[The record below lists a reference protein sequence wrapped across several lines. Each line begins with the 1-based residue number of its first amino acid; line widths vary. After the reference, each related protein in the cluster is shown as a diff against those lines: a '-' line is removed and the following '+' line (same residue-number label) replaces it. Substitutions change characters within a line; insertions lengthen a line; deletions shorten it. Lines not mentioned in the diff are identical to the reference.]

1 MVESQP
7 RDVNADNEESLRM
20 LRRAIAFS
28 QEQFSLI
35 LVRCNYGKLRQR
47 LMAQLRELCTV
58 NCRERVLE
66 PSVKSLYQVIIEELR
81 EEPPSALIISG
92 LELVDEIEALLITA
106 NNGRDEFRKNFPF
119 PLVLWVTD
127 AMEHKLRRVAPDFTS
142 WAAAPIEFEVTTEEL
157 VESIEQAVE
166 QVFAKIIEVGAGRF
180 INNAIFNLE
189 VGSCRW
195 WELASALQD
204 LQHRGVQLEPELA
217 ASLEFVLGQDAN
229 NSREDS
235 WRHYQQSLVLFQESG
250 GRRQEAAGRKQEAE
264 GRRQEAEGRR
274 QEAEGRKQERN
285 TNPKWIER
293 QGCVLFYMGLWWRK
307 YAVENRTEYE
317 SSCCKARSYFQQA
330 LEVFEQH
337 NRPDLVAKFINSL
350 GEVLLRLKEWDELE
364 IVAKKALK
372 LHQRYP
378 EPVRVAHDYDLL
390 AEVELSKSV
399 WIKGKEYAE
408 QALEIITELEQ
419 STTSGNLSEQDR
431 FSEWLRKYIREFS
444 LLSLG
449 RSLSG
454 LGEKQE
460 AIKTLETAIISGHPQ
475 YDPSLY
481 IQIMQ
486 ELRSLYFEQGEY
498 LKAFDIKRERQ
509 SIEQQYGFRAFI
521 GAGRLQ
527 PKQRVINPA
536 LPDAKPQGAVTQ
548 EIAASGRQQDVNRL
562 VERMARNDHKLT
574 VIQGQS
580 GVGKSSIVQAGL
592 IPVLTHRAIDSRD
605 VLPVLQQV
613 YTDWVGELGKCLT
626 DAMAQRKYIPSLQTS
641 LEKGDINSEQT
652 TIRQEQPSA
661 LCPLPPAFAV
671 NSTDAILE
679 QLHRN
684 ADHNLLTVL
693 IFDQFEEFFFICK
706 HPKQRRVFYEF
717 LRDCL
722 DIPYVKVIL
731 SLREDY
737 LHYLLE
743 CNNRLVD
750 LEIIRNNILDKNI
763 LYYLGN
769 FSPADARAVIQALTE
784 QTQFYLEPE
793 LIEQLVEDLAG
804 ELGEVRPI
812 ELQVIGAQLQ
822 TENITTLEQ
831 YRIPGS
837 KEILVG
843 RFLEEVVKD
852 CGHEHEQVAKLV
864 LYLLT
869 DENNTRPLK
878 TRADLELELE
888 VKAEILDLVL
898 EILVKS
904 GIVLRVPASPAER
917 YQLVHDYLVPFVRQ
931 QQSARLIAEL
941 EKEREQ
947 RKLTE
952 AKLNE
957 VLKQQLRDARRGL
970 AWKVSLGAIAG
981 GLAILLPVIWTSQN
995 NTHISSMTGES
1006 ERLLSSNQDLQALVE
1021 SIKAGKRIK
1030 RFSMGVTPET
1040 KTKVVTAL
1048 QDAVYSIREINS
1060 LEGHTDTVTS
1070 VNFSRDGQMVVSGSA
1085 DNTVKLWSING
1096 KNLKTF
1102 RGHTDKITQV
1112 SFSPDGK
1119 ITASASADNTVKLW
1133 NSEGKETKE
1142 IATFTG
1148 HKKTITSI
1156 SFSPDGKMLASGSE
1170 DDTVKLWSLDS
1181 KEDEPIITFEGHEGS
1196 VTSVSF
1202 SPDGK
1207 MIASG
1212 SEDKTVKLWNLDGKE
1227 LKSLDHLY
1235 PISDVSFSPVSK
1247 ASSQDLE
1254 QTIISSDLSGENLRL
1269 WRSDGSLL
1277 KQISVYG
1284 RKWNI
1289 EDQTIAV
1296 SNLSGLISNKI
1307 DLKLLQ
1313 IDNQYKRTDISLQ
1326 GHRNSVTSF
1335 SLSPNGKM
1343 LASASEDNTV
1353 KLWNLE
1359 NSGFEIHHNSNKI
1372 SFSPDGKTLAS
1383 VNEGKVKLWNLEGK
1397 LIQTIKGQHSSL
1409 SFSPD
1414 GKRIAS
1420 ASIDNTVQLWSQDG
1434 TPQAFLENFTSIIYS
1449 KDGQTI
1455 ALVKNDNTVQLFDRD
1470 GKLLTTLKGESN
1482 SINHVEFSLDGQTL
1496 ATINED
1502 QTVKIWQRDGTLLS
1516 TLEEY
1521 NDSSPPTIGLSPE
1534 GGTLAIYDKDNTVKF
1549 WRRDGTLL
1557 KTVKGYGYEGMRVS
1571 FSPDGKTLAIL
1582 DRGKETKLAIWK
1594 LDGTLLKTIPVDS
1607 SDYLYFSSDGK
1618 TILIITLRR
1627 REIFSSEG
1635 DTIIIQSHGKIQ
1647 FWGLDGTRFNTIEK
1661 NVEDYSPDYQIMVT
1675 RKNDRTL
1682 KLWQRD
1688 ETEISTIQ
1696 LKSDLLPSYSSYS
1709 SYISFS
1715 PKGKNLAIQ
1724 TAENTIELWSSGGT
1738 WIKTIPVKSERFLD
1752 NDGDLKPIPISF
1764 SPNSQTLAI
1773 RTDDNKVE
1781 IWSIEGELIEI
1792 IEGRGDAITKLDF
1805 LPKSNTLLIS
1815 GYDDTV
1821 KLWQTDGKELKNM
1834 PDHSNIV
1841 NSVSFSPDGQIIA
1854 SVSDDKTVKLWNL
1867 DGTLIKTIEEHE
1879 DKVNDVSFSPN
1890 GQIIASASDDDTVKL
1905 WKLDG
1910 KLIDSFEGHS
1920 NGVNRV
1926 SFSSDGKLIASA
1938 SKDKTVKLWSFDG
1951 TEFKEHETLDH
1962 DYPITSISF
1971 SPDGERIASATEN
1984 NARLWSTDGTLLKT
1998 FERLGSS
2005 NVNLSP
2011 NPNPN
2016 PNTERIA
2023 ATYLHGYYSNPKVN
2037 VWNFDLDELITRGCD
2052 WSRDYLHNNPNVSKS
2067 DRKLCD

>member
-235 WRHYQQSLVLFQESG
+235 WRHYQQSLVLFQEAEGRRQEAEGRRQKAEGRRQKAGSRKQKAEG
-250 GRRQEAAGRKQEAE
+250 RRQEAEGRRQEAAGRKQEAE

-350 GEVLLRLKEWDELE
+350 GEVSLRLKEWDELE

-679 QLHRN
+679 QLHTN

-852 CGHEHEQVAKLV
+852 CGPEHQQVAKLV

-917 YQLVHDYLVPFVRQ
+917 YQLV
-931 QQSARLIAEL
+931 
-941 EKEREQ
+941 
-947 RKLTE
+947 
-952 AKLNE
+952 
-957 VLKQQLRDARRGL
+957 
-970 AWKVSLGAIAG
+970 
-981 GLAILLPVIWTSQN
+981 
-995 NTHISSMTGES
+995 
-1006 ERLLSSNQDLQALVE
+1006 
-1021 SIKAGKRIK
+1021 
-1030 RFSMGVTPET
+1030 
-1040 KTKVVTAL
+1040 
-1048 QDAVYSIREINS
+1048 
-1060 LEGHTDTVTS
+1060 
-1070 VNFSRDGQMVVSGSA
+1070 
-1085 DNTVKLWSING
+1085 
-1096 KNLKTF
+1096 
-1102 RGHTDKITQV
+1102 
-1112 SFSPDGK
+1112 
-1119 ITASASADNTVKLW
+1119 
-1133 NSEGKETKE
+1133 
-1142 IATFTG
+1142 
-1148 HKKTITSI
+1148 
-1156 SFSPDGKMLASGSE
+1156 
-1170 DDTVKLWSLDS
+1170 
-1181 KEDEPIITFEGHEGS
+1181 
-1196 VTSVSF
+1196 
-1202 SPDGK
+1202 
-1207 MIASG
+1207 
-1212 SEDKTVKLWNLDGKE
+1212 
-1227 LKSLDHLY
+1227 
-1235 PISDVSFSPVSK
+1235 
-1247 ASSQDLE
+1247 
-1254 QTIISSDLSGENLRL
+1254 
-1269 WRSDGSLL
+1269 
-1277 KQISVYG
+1277 
-1284 RKWNI
+1284 
-1289 EDQTIAV
+1289 
-1296 SNLSGLISNKI
+1296 
-1307 DLKLLQ
+1307 
-1313 IDNQYKRTDISLQ
+1313 
-1326 GHRNSVTSF
+1326 
-1335 SLSPNGKM
+1335 
-1343 LASASEDNTV
+1343 
-1353 KLWNLE
+1353 
-1359 NSGFEIHHNSNKI
+1359 
-1372 SFSPDGKTLAS
+1372 
-1383 VNEGKVKLWNLEGK
+1383 
-1397 LIQTIKGQHSSL
+1397 
-1409 SFSPD
+1409 
-1414 GKRIAS
+1414 
-1420 ASIDNTVQLWSQDG
+1420 
-1434 TPQAFLENFTSIIYS
+1434 
-1449 KDGQTI
+1449 
-1455 ALVKNDNTVQLFDRD
+1455 
-1470 GKLLTTLKGESN
+1470 
-1482 SINHVEFSLDGQTL
+1482 
-1496 ATINED
+1496 
-1502 QTVKIWQRDGTLLS
+1502 
-1516 TLEEY
+1516 
-1521 NDSSPPTIGLSPE
+1521 
-1534 GGTLAIYDKDNTVKF
+1534 
-1549 WRRDGTLL
+1549 
-1557 KTVKGYGYEGMRVS
+1557 
-1571 FSPDGKTLAIL
+1571 
-1582 DRGKETKLAIWK
+1582 
-1594 LDGTLLKTIPVDS
+1594 
-1607 SDYLYFSSDGK
+1607 
-1618 TILIITLRR
+1618 
-1627 REIFSSEG
+1627 
-1635 DTIIIQSHGKIQ
+1635 
-1647 FWGLDGTRFNTIEK
+1647 
-1661 NVEDYSPDYQIMVT
+1661 
-1675 RKNDRTL
+1675 
-1682 KLWQRD
+1682 
-1688 ETEISTIQ
+1688 
-1696 LKSDLLPSYSSYS
+1696 
-1709 SYISFS
+1709 
-1715 PKGKNLAIQ
+1715 
-1724 TAENTIELWSSGGT
+1724 
-1738 WIKTIPVKSERFLD
+1738 
-1752 NDGDLKPIPISF
+1752 
-1764 SPNSQTLAI
+1764 
-1773 RTDDNKVE
+1773 
-1781 IWSIEGELIEI
+1781 
-1792 IEGRGDAITKLDF
+1792 
-1805 LPKSNTLLIS
+1805 
-1815 GYDDTV
+1815 
-1821 KLWQTDGKELKNM
+1821 
-1834 PDHSNIV
+1834 
-1841 NSVSFSPDGQIIA
+1841 
-1854 SVSDDKTVKLWNL
+1854 
-1867 DGTLIKTIEEHE
+1867 
-1879 DKVNDVSFSPN
+1879 
-1890 GQIIASASDDDTVKL
+1890 
-1905 WKLDG
+1905 
-1910 KLIDSFEGHS
+1910 
-1920 NGVNRV
+1920 
-1926 SFSSDGKLIASA
+1926 
-1938 SKDKTVKLWSFDG
+1938 
-1951 TEFKEHETLDH
+1951 
-1962 DYPITSISF
+1962 
-1971 SPDGERIASATEN
+1971 
-1984 NARLWSTDGTLLKT
+1984 
-1998 FERLGSS
+1998 
-2005 NVNLSP
+2005 
-2011 NPNPN
+2011 
-2016 PNTERIA
+2016 
-2023 ATYLHGYYSNPKVN
+2023 
-2037 VWNFDLDELITRGCD
+2037 
-2052 WSRDYLHNNPNVSKS
+2052 
-2067 DRKLCD
+2067 